1 MQTVASSQEQDE
13 ETTVKTTRLP
23 NAEIEN
29 LENAD
34 FYEDCWEKA
43 PRKHKEKQ
51 DTTGAA
57 NARRAWSATV
67 ENEEARSMIE
77 E

>member
-23 NAEIEN
+23 NAEFEK

-34 FYEDCWEKA
+34 WYEDCWEKA
-43 PRKHKEKQ
+43 TLKHKEKQ
-51 DTTGAA
+51 GTTGAKQTRDEHGA
-57 NARRAWSATV
+57 QQWKTRKHGA
-67 ENEEARSMIE
+67 
-77 E
+77 